1 MYDCVVYTLW
11 ITEYWISHFP
21 PKTRLSTATSHE
33 APRPQ
38 SRLGTLSP
46 SCERVMKK
54 IVVEKEEIVTMVSE
68 LVITVTD
75 NVCSDEVS
83 K

>member
-1 MYDCVVYTLW
+1 MLFTHFELRN
-11 ITEYWISHFP
+11 TEFHISP

-33 APRPQ
+33 APRHQ